1 MMIVFLHTDYCVD
14 FFVYFKRKK
23 KQYFKAALC
32 SFILDT
38 KHGKQWEI
46 EDVQHL
52 RGLLSYYTMI
62 EKEYFENIIKTQNE
76 KWNVNVRDMFRM
88 YLNGKM

>member
-1 MMIVFLHTDYCVD
+1 MLGAENKITVGW
-14 FFVYFKRKK
+14 KK

-38 KHGKQWEI
+38 KNGKHWDI
-46 EDVQHL
+46 GDVQHL

-62 EKEYFENIIKTQNE
+62 EKEYFENIIKQQNN
-76 KWNVNVRDMFRM
+76 KWQVNVRDMFKA
-88 YLNGKM
+88 YLNGTI